1 MDNNDKKSFGVD
13 IKPEVAKGV
22 YSNLALITHSHSEF
36 IVDFGAS
43 LPGFQKPAIVSRIA
57 MTPYHATRCLL
68 ALQDNMIKYESA
80 FGDVD
85 LEAANPR
92 QKGTFNFNDF
102 GKNGN
107 GENKSQEYGGFQRD
121 KGIPLR
127 RGRSVH

>member
-1 MDNNDKKSFGVD
+1 
-13 IKPEVAKGV
+13 
-22 YSNLALITHSHSEF
+22 
-36 IVDFGAS
+36 
-43 LPGFQKPAIVSRIA
+43 
-57 MTPYHATRCLL
+57 MTPYHAKRFLL

-107 GENKSQEYGGFQRD
+107 GENKS
-121 KGIPLR
+121 
-127 RGRSVH
+127 

>member
-1 MDNNDKKSFGVD
+1 MVQNASQRQGMSSVARFLQTLRSAASAQPLVAAVAEAQ
-13 IKPEVAKGV
+13 PE
-22 YSNLALITHSHSEF
+22 LF
-36 IVDFGAS
+36 
-43 LPGFQKPAIVSRIA
+43 PGFQKPEIVSRIV
-57 MTPYHATRCLL
+57 MTPYHAKRFLL

-107 GENKSQEYGGFQRD
+107 GENKS
-121 KGIPLR
+121 
-127 RGRSVH
+127 

>member
-43 LPGFQKPAIVSRIA
+43 LPGFQKPEIVSRIV
-57 MTPYHATRCLL
+57 MTPYHATRFLL

-107 GENKSQEYGGFQRD
+107 GENKS
-121 KGIPLR
+121 
-127 RGRSVH
+127 